1 MTVVS
6 IQRSGILIIVDVT
19 GVNIVS
25 LLILWMVL

>member
-6 IQRSGILIIVDVT
+6 IQSSGILIIVDVG

-25 LLILWMVL
+25 LSFLWMVL